1 MTYFKNLKAAIL
13 LATSLMGSMTF
24 AYGMEVNNEEKRVS
38 LVTKQQQ
45 LDEDFASIEEDE
57 ELARQIKMLKD
68 NASAEEDEELA
79 EQSRVLRNH
88 QSDDG
93 ATTEEDLEL
102 TQHIK
107 TKLDILQDISIQVE
121 YLSTTENQKVVEQI
135 KLFKESNASYK

>member
-1 MTYFKNLKAAIL
+1 
-13 LATSLMGSMTF
+13 
-24 AYGMEVNNEEKRVS
+24 
-38 LVTKQQQ
+38 
-45 LDEDFASIEEDE
+45 
-57 ELARQIKMLKD
+57 MLKD